1 MFFLQLKFLLLLTA
15 LQYTGGNTDSFMSFE
30 NSAAR
35 KNAPQGALAF
45 VEERPLLEMEYWDK
59 QLVGCWLLSNGG
71 FFVDLV
77 EKFHHNTI
85 NGALMLK
92 LKESVLMREYGL
104 SIHEAG
110 IFLDRLANDKTVVK
124 EEVNHIAKVDLARC
138 DSKEEGVQSIVHE
151 WSYEEVCLWL
161 LSTGG
166 EKLKLMNKFYGNQ
179 VNGTQLLLITADDL
193 TAWGYPASD
202 VKCFLWWRDYIA
214 QNGYCFK
221 DSFNKLFTR
230 PRNKVSRDEP
240 ISDMDS
246 VTDGSDT
253 IPDNDSIISIDS
265 NDTYDSDSYADELV
279 VSGFNG
285 KPKDTDGVD
294 IVIGGK
300 ANVRTPRDVDIVL
313 GGMEEK
319 RTGREDIVIGG
330 IKVDIPTKGQ
340 PDIVLS
346 PVVNNDLC
354 ATDKPKTSGNATDG
368 EIIQISPAPSRYDSY
383 VEQNLKA
390 IREAIAVDEHETAGK
405 QTAGVIIQLSPAP
418 SRHDLYAEQNLKA
431 IREANH
437 ETPGEIQD
445 QIQAEPGSPRSVHS
459 NDQKQQTFQDEQ
471 IAVQKRQKEQNEL
484 QKQIES
490 VQKIPNVIRA
500 YRKQQNYRIDNQDE
514 SQNVDLSSPTRQEQ
528 NEFQKQI
535 ESVQKIPNV
544 IRAHRKQQIYRIDSQ
559 DKSQNVQPESDCQFN
574 VQIHED
580 LLPNIQTAIAQL
592 SQNLTRIRN
601 PTESKQL
608 LQNHHQIPKRF
619 DVQIQQDLQPN
630 IQTAAVQLSQ
640 NLIRSRNRTGLKQ
653 LLQNNYQIKDQVQF
667 QDDIRNDAIL
677 QIPEEK
683 SQDESQ
689 MQLKHIPQG
698 QLMRNTQKQ
707 AQLEDRFQSQ
717 IEQNQTQSFQ
727 NSQMRS
733 FQSIQPQY
741 REKYQISRDRQILDR
756 EKQSVQSIQPVLE
769 KDRQEIFRSSTDLQE
784 SQMRIFQM
792 TSAQPFELDRLQ
804 LNFRPMQLFLQTNDF
819 SQEEQARD
827 HDQLLMFQQI
837 QMSPQQK
844 QSQLMNSQEL
854 VAQVYLQSVFLMEQ
868 NYTNIQNQVEG
879 TVWILIFIAYAA
891 ATSDQKESAP
901 TLDGFGC
908 VEMVLIA

>member
-1 MFFLQLKFLLLLTA
+1 VFFLQLKFLLLLTA
-15 LQYTGGNTDSFMSFE
+15 LQYTEGNTDSIMSFE
-30 NSAAR
+30 N
-35 KNAPQGALAF
+35 NP

-85 NGALMLK
+85 DGALMLK
-92 LKESVLMREYGL
+92 LKESDLMREYGL
-104 SIHEAG
+104 SFHEAE

-124 EEVNHIAKVDLARC
+124 EEVNHIAKVDLERC
-138 DSKEEGVQSIVHE
+138 DSKEEGVKSIVHE

-193 TAWGYPASD
+193 TAWGYPTSD

-285 KPKDTDGVD
+285 KPEDTDGVD

-300 ANVRTPRDVDIVL
+300 ANMRTPHHVDIVL

-319 RTGREDIVIGG
+319 QTGREDIVIGG
-330 IKVDIPTKGQ
+330 IKVDVPTKWQ

-368 EIIQISPAPSRYDSY
+368 EIIQISPVPSRYDSY
-383 VEQNLKA
+383 AKQNLIA
-390 IREAIAVDEHETAGK
+390 IREAIAVDEDEIAGK
-405 QTAGVIIQLSPAP
+405 KTAGVIIQLSPAP
-418 SRHDLYAEQNLKA
+418 SRYDLYAERNLKA

-437 ETPGEIQD
+437 DTPGEIPD
-445 QIQAEPGSPRSVHS
+445 QIQAEPGSPRSVQS

-471 IAVQKRQKEQNEL
+471 IAVEKRQKKQNEL
-484 QKQIES
+484 QKQI
-490 VQKIPNVIRA
+490 K
-500 YRKQQNYRIDNQDE
+500 
-514 SQNVDLSSPTRQEQ
+514 
-528 NEFQKQI
+528 
-535 ESVQKIPNV
+535 SVQKIPNV
-544 IRAHRKQQIYRIDSQ
+544 IRAHRKQQIYRIDS
-559 DKSQNVQPESDCQFN
+559 
-574 VQIHED
+574 ED
-580 LLPNIQTAIAQL
+580 LLPSIQSSIAQL
-592 SQNLTRIRN
+592 SQNLTRMRN
-601 PTESKQL
+601 ATESKQL

-619 DVQIQQDLQPN
+619 DVQIQQHLQPN

-653 LLQNNYQIKDQVQF
+653 LFQNHHQIKHQLQF
-667 QDDIRNDAIL
+667 QDNIRNDAIL
-677 QIPEEK
+677 EK

-689 MQLKHIPQG
+689 MQPKHIPQG

-717 IEQNQTQSFQ
+717 IEQNQTQNFQ

-741 REKYQISRDRQILDR
+741 REKYQTSRDRQILDR

-769 KDRQEIFRSSTDLQE
+769 KDRQEIFRPSTDLQE
-784 SQMRIFQM
+784 SQMRTFQM
-792 TSAQPFELDRLQ
+792 TQQKNSLQDVEMQMTNDQNAQRFELDRLQ
-804 LNFRPMQLFLQTNDF
+804 LKFRPMQLFLQTNDF

-837 QMSPQQK
+837 QMSQQQK
-844 QSQLMNSQEL
+844 QSQLMNLQEL
-854 VAQVYLQSVFLMEQ
+854 VAQVYLQSVLLMEQ

-891 ATSDQKESAP
+891 ATSDQKESSP
-901 TLDGFGC
+901 TLDGFRG
-908 VEMVLIA
+908 VEMVLVA